1 MTLAL
6 TLSRTNSMFSLS
18 HERISRWLA
27 HWQVVLWGSS
37 SRVNP
42 GGQEIGRRVND
53 AMTYLTTEKMTTLK
67 NISDAI
73 LTSVEEKAGLI
84 VTVSSSVVV
93 VSLLK

>member
-27 HWQVVLWGSS
+27 HWQVVLWGS
-37 SRVNP
+37 RVNP

-53 AMTYLTTEKMTTLK
+53 AMTYPTTEKMTTLK
-67 NISDAI
+67 NIFDAI
-73 LTSVEEKAGLI
+73 LTSVEEKAGCI

-93 VSLLK
+93 DSPSK